1 MSIST
6 LGFYNDISILIDS
19 TATTVAGGDPQA
31 WARRRKRRFNKHKH
45 NRKLAKMN
53 FGHNS
58 SRMMD
63 DEIVPEDP
71 VLREIEIRL
80 MPLDTNMIKKVK
92 AQGIKVNLSRPKKT
106 SRKYRPKKE
115 SPWQLSQYET
125 IEKKPL
131 NTNLSSSLVDEVDPL
146 TDNFLSKLEEN
157 LMESDDM
164 LHDLHDEVISNNIQ
178 PVLSNKESE
187 NKNENLST
195 FKLNVN
201 KINSIPERNLNP
213 EAKLETYELKSFITS
228 KPSDI
233 SIAKNT
239 KKLHTEK
246 TALNSNKPETGTGIE
261 RLNPSTQDSVKSPSG
276 MERYDILDVTVEEL
290 DNALLKELPQ
300 VERGVSQPAKLVD
313 NEKGLQVKSPI
324 DFSSEVRNMESEIHD
339 IVSSTARVSLTSSN
353 LDLAMAKNM
362 LKQLSSEKGYFYEPS
377 IRTKDVNRVL
387 LSYFYF
393 VRLKDENSC
402 RELQGKLFYIN

>member
-1 MSIST
+1 M
-6 LGFYNDISILIDS
+6 LDS

-45 NRKLAKMN
+45 NRKLAKLN
-53 FGHNS
+53 FGPNS

-157 LMESDDM
+157 LMETEDM
-164 LHDLHDEVISNNIQ
+164 LHDEVISNNIQ
-178 PVLSNKESE
+178 PVLSNKDSE
-187 NKNENLST
+187 NKNENLLT

-201 KINSIPERNLNP
+201 KINSVSETNLNP
-213 EAKLETYELKSFITS
+213 ETKLETYELKSFITS
-228 KPSDI
+228 KPSDL
-233 SIAKNT
+233 STAKKT
-239 KKLHTEK
+239 KQLHTDN
-246 TALNSNKPETGTGIE
+246 TALNSNKLEPGIGIE
-261 RLNPSTQDSVKSPSG
+261 RLNPPKQDSIKRPSG

-300 VERGVSQPAKLVD
+300 AERGVNHSGKLID
-313 NEKGLQVKSPI
+313 EERGTQAKSPL
-324 DFSSEVRNMESEIHD
+324 DFSTEVRNMESEIHD

-353 LDLAMAKNM
+353 LDLGMAKNM

-377 IRTKDVNRVL
+377 IRTKDINRIL

-393 VRLKDENSC
+393 VRLKDEKSC

>member
-1 MSIST
+1 M
-6 LGFYNDISILIDS
+6 IDS
-19 TATTVAGGDPQA
+19 TATTVAGGNPQA

-45 NRKLAKMN
+45 NRKLAKMS
-53 FGHNS
+53 FGPIS

-63 DEIVPEDP
+63 DEIVSEDP

-106 SRKYRPKKE
+106 SRKSRPKKE

-131 NTNLSSSLVDEVDPL
+131 STNLSSSLVDEIDPL

-157 LMESDDM
+157 LMETEDM
-164 LHDLHDEVISNNIQ
+164 LHDEVISNNIQ

-187 NKNENLST
+187 NKIENLLT

-201 KINSIPERNLNP
+201 KIDSVTQTSLNSET
-213 EAKLETYELKSFITS
+213 KLETYELKSFITS
-228 KPSDI
+228 KPSDL
-233 SIAKNT
+233 STAKNA
-239 KKLHTEK
+239 KQLHTDNM
-246 TALNSNKPETGTGIE
+246 TLSSNKLELGIGTE
-261 RLNPSTQDSVKSPSG
+261 RRNPTKQDSIKSPSG
-276 MERYDILDVTVEEL
+276 MDRYDILDVTVEEL

-300 VERGVSQPAKLVD
+300 AERSVNHPGKLIDEERGI
-313 NEKGLQVKSPI
+313 QVKSPL
-324 DFSSEVRNMESEIHD
+324 DFSTEVRNMESEIHN

-353 LDLAMAKNM
+353 LDLTMAKNM

-377 IRTKDVNRVL
+377 IRTKDINRIL

-393 VRLKDENSC
+393 VRLKDEKSC
-402 RELQGKLFYIN
+402 QELQGKLFYIN